1 MQYGNVFKSYELII
15 TYLLYNN
22 LIKLKIS
29 NSLFENYNQ
38 NEIQPFALVYFLY
51 LIISRL

>member
-1 MQYGNVFKSYELII
+1 MQYGNVFKSYKLII

-29 NSLFENYNQ
+29 DSLFENYDQ
-38 NEIQPFALVYFLY
+38 NEFQPFAF
-51 LIISRL
+51 IFFT